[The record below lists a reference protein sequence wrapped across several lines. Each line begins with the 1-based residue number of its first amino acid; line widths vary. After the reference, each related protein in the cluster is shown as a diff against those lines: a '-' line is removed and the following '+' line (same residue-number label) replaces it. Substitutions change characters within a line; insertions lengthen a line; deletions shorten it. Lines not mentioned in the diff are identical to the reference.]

1 MLQWNSTASAV
12 LVVAILTTLASLA
25 GVLEP
30 LNFAW

>member
-1 MLQWNSTASAV
+1 MLQWNPKASAM
-12 LVVAILTTLASLA
+12 LVIAILTTLASLA